1 MQYICSE
8 KPVFLL
14 KKAKALT
21 GQSQCFHMAH
31 ATYCLC
37 QRTALPFHSPFTVH
51 RSPFTILIP
60 TKTGNMN
67 IRAMMEKSSP
77 PHDPTAK
84 ENQKRSSCPSIRN
97 VTDFILRKQ

>member
-1 MQYICSE
+1 WPMQYICSE

-37 QRTALPFHSPFTVH
+37 QRTTLPFHSPFTVH
-51 RSPFTILIP
+51 RSPFIIHHSP
-60 TKTGNMN
+60 FPSPQKQA
-67 IRAMMEKSSP
+67 IRKSG
-77 PHDPTAK
+77 
-84 ENQKRSSCPSIRN
+84 Q
-97 VTDFILRKQ
+97 